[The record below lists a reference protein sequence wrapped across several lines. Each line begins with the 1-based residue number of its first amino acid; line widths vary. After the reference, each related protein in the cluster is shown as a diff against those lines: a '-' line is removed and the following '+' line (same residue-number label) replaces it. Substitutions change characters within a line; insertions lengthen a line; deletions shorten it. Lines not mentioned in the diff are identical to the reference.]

1 MENINATLSASTSLL
16 IAEKGLWALSS
27 SIPSNFL
34 LIKQKGAIRNNTLAI
49 GEVGSSSQDIP
60 SSIIGDTLYKGLSTT
75 TATSLSLYSY
85 NEDSLGGSETFNV
98 FVPVEE
104 RKGYVLVLEGK
115 EQYTLSGT
123 VRDDE
128 GNIWSN
134 GSSPVYRVERDENGE
149 MTLEDTD
156 LYLFTDRNGVFVLS
170 EMDKGEYVFDTKEN
184 GVWVMNIL
192 VVTDSNRYDR
202 IGMVEGEKSI
212 SDDFLPY
219 PYMRTRLYDLTS
231 NITANAF
238 WDIIYGEEAV

>member
-1 MENINATLSASTSLL
+1 MKNVNASLSASTNLL
-16 IAEKGLWALSS
+16 IAEKGLWTISS

-34 LIKQKGAIRNNTLAI
+34 LIRQKGAIKRNTLAV

-60 SSIIGDTLYKGLSTT
+60 SSPLGDTLYKGLSTT

-98 FVPVEE
+98 YAPILE

-123 VRDDE
+123 VTDDE

-134 GSSPVYRVERDENGE
+134 GSSPVYKLERDENGTI
-149 MTLEDTD
+149 TLEDTD

-192 VVTDSNRYDR
+192 VVNDSNRYDR
-202 IGMVEGEKSI
+202 IGMVEGEESLPDDSI
-212 SDDFLPY
+212 PY
-219 PYMRTRLYDLTS
+219 PYMRTRLYTLTS

-238 WDIIYGEEAV
+238 WKMIYGEEAV